1 MRAAIAV
8 AKQAKKSPEFFAV
21 LDRQTRKALLPPD
34 TQALFLSSWVNARLS
49 LENKGVSIVT
59 ERLIIDESRNS

>member
-34 TQALFLSSWVNARLS
+34 TQACFYHREWMHDYHLKIR
-49 LENKGVSIVT
+49 
-59 ERLIIDESRNS
+59 ESALLLRD

>member
-1 MRAAIAV
+1 VISSLFLKNWLMLIKASRHRSSGV

-34 TQALFLSSWVNARLS
+34 TQACFII
-49 LENKGVSIVT
+49 VSECT
-59 ERLIIDESRNS
+59 IIP